1 MPIIPIYRQEIPVRP
16 DHLDGMNH
24 VNNVHY
30 VQWMQDIAVEH
41 SVANGWYP
49 DRYLATGTA
58 WFARRHTVDY
68 THPAV
73 LGDTLIAE
81 TWITEMKNVS
91 CLRRYRFLRQSDLR
105 EIALAETKWAFVNLA
120 TGRPM
125 KILPELMAS
134 FVATTAGNEAPAQ

>member
-1 MPIIPIYRQEIPVRP
+1 MPILPIYRKEIIVLPE
-16 DHLDGMNH
+16 HLDGMNH

-41 SVANGWYP
+41 SVASGWGT

-58 WFARRHTVDY
+58 WFARRHTVNY
-68 THPAV
+68 IHPAV

-81 TWITEMKNVS
+81 TWITEMKNVL
-91 CLRRYRFLRQSDLR
+91 CFRNYRFLRKSDLR
-105 EIALAETKWAFVNLA
+105 EIALAETKWGFVNLA

-125 KILPELMAS
+125 KILPELLAC
-134 FVATTAGNEAPAQ
+134 FVEAKNSGEYPV